1 MFKKSE
7 LREINSQQGL
17 ITKLLINDQL
27 INRFFFLLINKIC

>member
-27 INRFFFLLINKIC
+27 IKRFFFINK

>member
-27 INRFFFLLINKIC
+27 INRVFFINK

>member
-27 INRFFFLLINKIC
+27 INGFVLLINKIC

>member
-27 INRFFFLLINKIC
+27 INSFFLLINKIC